1 MPPTKNTTDIC
12 YVISHGFAARMI
24 LQTGLVER
32 LAAAGKSVAI
42 ITPDAADDNLV
53 ALKKNPL
60 ITVYNSDIKLTIWDD
75 DYGVKRRYYLED
87 IRSNPVFWE
96 KHIYS
101 ILYTKSKHPWKRIRP
116 FIYYPIYKMI
126 PYFPSIRQRFRNA
139 EGSYL
144 KDVKATQLLEEI
156 NPKLVVSTY
165 PINYLES
172 KFLYAAK
179 EAKIATLIHLLSW
192 DNITS
197 KGIFPVIPDHFI
209 AWGELMYEELKAYYA
224 VKEEQVHVCGVP
236 HFDQHIQIKGTDGY
250 KEILREL
257 SLNPDAPYLFIAM
270 SAPRFAPHEIDI
282 VEWLAKSVKENIFGD
297 KMQLVI
303 RPHPQN
309 VQGSLGDESWLKRL
323 DRLNNDRVSVDY
335 PQLVKSKVR
344 WSMQKKDMVR
354 LSSLLAGCSV
364 CLNSGSTVSID
375 ALMMDKPVIMT
386 SFDGGK
392 KLYYWK
398 SARRLVDYI
407 HLKKF
412 TEMGGA
418 NVVRS
423 YQELA
428 AELKKYIETP
438 DHDLERRRYALRR
451 ECHQNDG
458 ESTMRVIEALELILE
473 NMRTIHV

>member
-1 MPPTKNTTDIC
+1 
-12 YVISHGFAARMI
+12 MI

-42 ITPDAADDNLV
+42 ITPDAADDNLT
-53 ALKKNPL
+53 ALKENPL
-60 ITVYNSDIKLTIWDD
+60 ISVYNSDIKLTIWDD

-126 PYFPSIRQRFRNA
+126 PYFPSIRQRFRDT

-144 KDVKATQLLEEI
+144 KDAKATKLLREI

-165 PINYLES
+165 PINYLEA

-179 EAKIATLIHLLSW
+179 EAKIGTLIHLLSW

-197 KGIFPVIPDHFI
+197 KGIFPVIPDRFI
-209 AWGELMYEELKAYYA
+209 AWGPVMYEELKEYYA
-224 VKEEQVHVCGVP
+224 VKDEQVHLCGVP
-236 HFDQHIQIKGTDGY
+236 HFDQHIQLKKTTGYRAVLTD
-250 KEILREL
+250 L
-257 SLNPDAPYLFIAM
+257 SLNAKAPYLFLAM

-282 VEWLAKSVKENIFGD
+282 VEWLARSIEENVFGE
-297 KMQLVI
+297 KMQLI
-303 RPHPQN
+303 LRPHPQN
-309 VQGSLGDESWLKRL
+309 VQGSLGDNRWLKRL
-323 DRLNNDRVSVDY
+323 DKLVSKRVAVDY
-335 PQLVKSKVR
+335 PQLVNSNVR
-344 WSMQKKDMVR
+344 WSMQKEDMVR
-354 LSSLLAGCSV
+354 LSNLLVGCSV

-375 ALMMDKPVIMT
+375 ALMMDKPVIIT
-386 SFDGGK
+386 SFDGDK

-418 NVVRS
+418 KVVRS
-423 YQELA
+423 Y
-428 AELKKYIETP
+428 AEMQREILRYLQTP
-438 DHDLERRRYALRR
+438 NYDLEQRRFALQR
-451 ECHQNDG
+451 ECYLNDG
-458 ESTMRVIEALELILE
+458 ESTTRVVAAMEQILSNSSTHHE
-473 NMRTIHV
+473 